1 MNAVSTTL
9 TLLPE
14 PIWIPHLVSDGSH
27 TFRVRAEDN
36 SGNKD
41 ATAELFTWNVD
52 TTPPPANIDT
62 AIDGNNSTVPNGSNT
77 TSTSIAFTFSG
88 TDIGLGLDHFECSI
102 DGASFTL
109 CNSPVQFESLSDGTH
124 TLEVRAEDKV
134 EMKDLLLLFSSGL

>member
-1 MNAVSTTL
+1 M
-9 TLLPE
+9 
-14 PIWIPHLVSDGSH
+14 
-27 TFRVRAEDN
+27 
-36 SGNKD
+36 
-41 ATAELFTWNVD
+41 
-52 TTPPPANIDT
+52 
-62 AIDGNNSTVPNGSNT
+62 PNGSNT